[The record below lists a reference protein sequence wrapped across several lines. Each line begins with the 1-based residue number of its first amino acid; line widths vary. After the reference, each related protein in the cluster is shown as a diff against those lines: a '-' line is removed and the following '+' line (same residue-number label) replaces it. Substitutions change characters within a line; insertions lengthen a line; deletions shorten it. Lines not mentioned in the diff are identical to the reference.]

1 MGPICLSLVAC
12 TQLKKQK
19 ISEKAYEILSIVKQV
34 LTAELVLPHFL
45 AALDADRSTDFQY
58 VLEALYFLHSLVDEA
73 ESLREETQFT
83 AIVQTITRH
92 LEVFL
97 WSGRRPVST

>member
-12 TQLKKQK
+12 TQLSKQK

-45 AALDADRSTDFQY
+45 QALDGDKSNEFQY
-58 VLEALYFLHSLVDEA
+58 ILEGLYFLHSLVDEA
-73 ESLREETQFT
+73 ESLD
-83 AIVQTITRH
+83 AA
-92 LEVFL
+92 
-97 WSGRRPVST
+97 P